1 MFKWLLKKWYKHSP
15 TCNCGWTMK
24 PFEEYTD
31 RYQWECIWKKCGWGV
46 FQDNNGKLHWWK

>member
-1 MFKWLLKKWYKHSP
+1 
-15 TCNCGWTMK
+15 MK